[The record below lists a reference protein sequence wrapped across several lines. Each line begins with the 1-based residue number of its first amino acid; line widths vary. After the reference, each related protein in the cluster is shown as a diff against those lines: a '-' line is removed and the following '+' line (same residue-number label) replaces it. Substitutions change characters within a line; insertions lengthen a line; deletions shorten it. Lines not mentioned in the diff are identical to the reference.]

1 MKTGTAK
8 KAITFKR
15 AEINVKLNGVFLD
28 KEVATFEDSF
38 DAGDHIEFAYKN
50 FIPSFAPSGTY
61 GLTFQFFDSK

>member
-28 KEVATFEDSF
+28 KEVAAF
-38 DAGDHIEFAYKN
+38 
-50 FIPSFAPSGTY
+50 
-61 GLTFQFFDSK
+61 